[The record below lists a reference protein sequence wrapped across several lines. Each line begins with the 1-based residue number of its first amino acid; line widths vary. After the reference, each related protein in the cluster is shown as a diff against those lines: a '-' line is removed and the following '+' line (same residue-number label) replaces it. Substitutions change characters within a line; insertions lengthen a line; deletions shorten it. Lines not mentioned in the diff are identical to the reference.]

1 MGSDGKFL
9 GLLSDETDTL
19 IHGSPARCGLASPP
33 RGHTMPADTTRTGE
47 TETESDPGVDHDST
61 LLVAALEVI
70 ELRRES
76 IEWLVEADLLHLC
89 LV

>member
-1 MGSDGKFL
+1 MIV
-9 GLLSDETDTL
+9 GLLSNETDIL

-33 RGHTMPADTTRTGE
+33 RGHTTPPDTTHTGE
-47 TETESDPGVDHDST
+47 TETESDPGVDHDAT

-70 ELRRES
+70 ESRRTAL
-76 IEWLVEADLLHLC
+76 EWLLEADLLRLC

>member
-1 MGSDGKFL
+1 MIA
-9 GLLSDETDTL
+9 GLLSKETDIL
-19 IHGSPARCGLASPP
+19 IHGSPAGCGLASPP
-33 RGHTMPADTTRTGE
+33 RGHTMPPADTTRTGE
-47 TETESDPGVDHDST
+47 TETESDPGVDHDAT

-70 ELRRES
+70 ESRRAS